1 MGFHWTITWGGCVG
15 SCIRMAM
22 GHAAA
27 CMQLTAEA
35 CRPGLSV
42 LACLLACLLACW
54 VRRRGAQRDHH
65 RLRALAARQPARQC
79 AAQRRRRGA
88 KCFEVLSRI
97 HPSARKRARA
107 RPSRRASMGCSANM
121 WMWRDPRMWRSCP
134 VGVSLRSHH
143 AATSTCG
150 TVTGRKRLQAGA
162 WTGALFRLS
171 SRAPRVRGALLATC
185 RRVNVVFIAAGVSL
199 CLLGPLSLD
208 LLLAA
213 KGKERALTCSRWRRP
228 GMEATLD
235 DIRRLDAEV
244 RPCPNVGQSNR
255 YDTWHGTIQPGSVV
269 ECVFFFLSSFCLCPV

>member
-1 MGFHWTITWGGCVG
+1 
-15 SCIRMAM
+15 MAM

-42 LACLLACLLACW
+42 LACLLACW

-162 WTGALFRLS
+162 WTGALFPLS

-199 CLLGPLSLD
+199 CLLGARYLS
-208 LLLAA
+208 
-213 KGKERALTCSRWRRP
+213 TCSSPLRVRSGHSPALVGAGRVWR
-228 GMEATLD
+228 L
-235 DIRRLDAEV
+235 L
-244 RPCPNVGQSNR
+244 
-255 YDTWHGTIQPGSVV
+255 
-269 ECVFFFLSSFCLCPV
+269 